1 MGTGKS
7 HRRRAAFTMV
17 EIMVVIVIIAVLA
30 TLILPRFISR
40 VGEAKQSAAK
50 QQVSEIEKAV
60 DLFRLDYGRYPTTL
74 DDLVTRPTDIT
85 EENWKEPTLKAK
97 HLIDPWG
104 RTFLYRVPGEH
115 GAVDVYSY
123 GADGQEGGTSDNADV
138 VNW

>member
-1 MGTGKS
+1 MRGTRSRG
-7 HRRRAAFTMV
+7 RRTGFTMV
-17 EIMVVIVIIAVLA
+17 EIIVVVIIISILA
-30 TLILPRFISR
+30 TLILPKFIGR

-60 DLFRLDYGRYPTTL
+60 DLFRLDYGRYPATL
-74 DDLVTRPTDIT
+74 DELVTRPSDIT

-104 RTFLYRVPGEH
+104 RTYLYRVPGEH
-115 GAVDVYSY
+115 GAVDIYSY
-123 GADGQEGGTSDNADV
+123 GADGQEGGTGDNTDV